1 MLWLS
6 IICSYLVVSAHL
18 PLFTDRVPDFTLMR
32 YVVAVWRYG
41 VGVIPVEI
49 FFVVSG
55 YAFFRT
61 YQATWEGYRGK
72 IGRRVRTLIIPY
84 IVWICVTIL
93 YKVISGD
100 QISGVDTLLSWFGIT
115 SGYPALYVLWYLRDL
130 FLLCL
135 LAPMI
140 YFLMSRR
147 RLAIGLLIALWCL
160 QWVPL
165 AGLSNLVQGLL
176 WFPAGAFVALHISQ
190 GTLLR
195 CRRPWVWFVGWLG
208 MIAIVQIL
216 RVRTDLGPDGM
227 SPLYVVTGLPILWNL
242 TGTLG
247 NVISETAVAPHI
259 FFVYCAHS
267 FFNITFSKTWTRLFP
282 ASETW
287 LIVGF
292 FLVPMLSF
300 ISSLLIG
307 KLGRAWFPRLYAFVT
322 GGRGVRI

>member
-1 MLWLS
+1 MTEITSASKPVLGALRKRMLWLS

-208 MIAIVQIL
+208 M
-216 RVRTDLGPDGM
+216 
-227 SPLYVVTGLPILWNL
+227 
-242 TGTLG
+242 
-247 NVISETAVAPHI
+247 
-259 FFVYCAHS
+259 
-267 FFNITFSKTWTRLFP
+267 
-282 ASETW
+282 
-287 LIVGF
+287 
-292 FLVPMLSF
+292 
-300 ISSLLIG
+300 
-307 KLGRAWFPRLYAFVT
+307 
-322 GGRGVRI
+322 